1 MKFVCVTSCITGIAH
16 TYMAA
21 EALEQAGKKL
31 GHEVLVETQ
40 GSAGSNPIKQEI
52 IDAADGV
59 IFAVDLEVKDRDRFN
74 GKPYLQIGVAKAIN
88 GAPAL
93 VEELIKQ
100 IKDGKVLVDG
110 NHPLAGLK
118 IQFDLEILRVRRI
131 RVQND
136 RLGLHPHCSF
146 VPK

>member
-40 GSAGSNPIKQEI
+40 GSAGSNPFKQDV

-59 IFAVDLEVKDRDRFN
+59 IFAVDLEVNGRERFN
-74 GKPYLQIGVAKAIN
+74 GKPFLQVGVAKAIN
-88 GAPAL
+88 GAPAII
-93 VEELIKQ
+93 EQLIAQ
-100 IKDGKVLVDG
+100 INDGSAVKVGEAAPAKAAATPSDG
-110 NHPLAGLK
+110 EPKKKGFFGGL
-118 IQFDLEILRVRRI
+118 F
-131 RVQND
+131 
-136 RLGLHPHCSF
+136 GGGH
-146 VPK
+146 

>member
-40 GSAGSNPIKQEI
+40 GSAGSNPFKQDV

-59 IFAVDLEVKDRDRFN
+59 IFAVDLEVNGRDRFN
-74 GKPYLQIGVAKAIN
+74 GKPYLQVGVAKAIN

-93 VEELIKQ
+93 IEQLIAQ
-100 IKDGKVLVDG
+100 INDGTAAKVGDAAPAKAASASSDG
-110 NHPLAGLK
+110 EPKKKGL
-118 IQFDLEILRVRRI
+118 FG
-131 RVQND
+131 
-136 RLGLHPHCSF
+136 GLFGGGH
-146 VPK
+146 

>member
-31 GHEVLVETQ
+31 GYEVLVETQ
-40 GSAGSNPIKQEI
+40 GSAGSNPFKQDV

-59 IFAVDLEVKDRDRFN
+59 IFAVDLEVNGRERFN
-74 GKPYLQIGVAKAIN
+74 GKPYLQVGVAKAIN

-93 VEELIKQ
+93 IEQLIAQ
-100 IKDGKVLVDG
+100 INDGTAAKVGEAAPAQPAKASSDG
-110 NHPLAGLK
+110 ETKKKGFFGGL
-118 IQFDLEILRVRRI
+118 F
-131 RVQND
+131 
-136 RLGLHPHCSF
+136 GGGH
-146 VPK
+146 